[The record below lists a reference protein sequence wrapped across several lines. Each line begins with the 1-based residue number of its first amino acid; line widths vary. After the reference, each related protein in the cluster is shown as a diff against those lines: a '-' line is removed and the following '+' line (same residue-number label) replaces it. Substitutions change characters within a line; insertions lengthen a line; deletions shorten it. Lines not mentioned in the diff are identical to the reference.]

1 MSFAKFVWMLQ
12 KKQLWLSNAEYL
24 GDKWEAMPNRQQ
36 LNTIA
41 NRQSLSSSFEA
52 ALDETKKKIKALR
65 EQTFINCWTASMDES
80 YALWHLFCPS
90 SEGVAIQ
97 TTIERLVNS
106 VSLPVLEVTYS
117 PKIDINTIPDI
128 YKLVTQKRPI
138 FEYEHEVRIVLV
150 HDFSNIDPRN
160 PGKWLGTGIGW
171 DPDQHLENIWVHPD
185 ATFWFME
192 TVIETVRS
200 LAPKL
205 YNNGSPRVPYSNI
218 NTLPPT

>member
-1 MSFAKFVWMLQ
+1 MVY
-12 KKQLWLSNAEYL
+12 LSKGEKEGRFITHSGYIQIS
-24 GDKWEAMPNRQQ
+24 DTK
-36 LNTIA
+36 
-41 NRQSLSSSFEA
+41 
-52 ALDETKKKIKALR
+52 ET
-65 EQTFINCWTASMDES
+65 
-80 YALWHLFCPS
+80 
-90 SEGVAIQ
+90 
-97 TTIERLVNS
+97 
-106 VSLPVLEVTYS
+106 
-117 PKIDINTIPDI
+117 
-128 YKLVTQKRPI
+128 I
-138 FEYEHEVRIVLV
+138 FEYEHEIRIILV

-218 NTLPPT
+218 NTLPPI